1 MGFYQSKVIDYGYKE
16 KVIVYDNKIVTGESI
31 DTDTERQKYQDMDS
45 AKKQISDQ
53 RRIRYYKKAVRNLI
67 EIAMMN
73 SDLNVAITLT
83 FSKPITSYDMAL
95 AEWQLFLKRL
105 RHLYTIPL
113 KYICVWEFQKQRSAS
128 LGITNGGV
136 FHFHCLMNIGFIEHR
151 KLETIWNNGFVW
163 IDKLSSDDRRRKAIQ
178 YTTKYCIKEI
188 ISRIENNEDTR
199 GQKFFFTS
207 NNLSKPSVT
216 KIKESLDLEEIIFSQ
231 MENMISDG
239 EYCLTNDDG
248 IQVNKVRFIEYR
260 K

>member
-1 MGFYQSKVIDYGYKE
+1 MVSL
-16 KVIVYDNKIVTGESI
+16 SI
-31 DTDTERQKYQDMDS
+31 G
-45 AKKQISDQ
+45 
-53 RRIRYYKKAVRNLI
+53 NL
-67 EIAMMN
+67 
-73 SDLNVAITLT
+73 
-83 FSKPITSYDMAL
+83 KPFGIMVSFGTS
-95 AEWQLFLKRL
+95 
-105 RHLYTIPL
+105 TI
-113 KYICVWEFQKQRSAS
+113 
-128 LGITNGGV
+128 
-136 FHFHCLMNIGFIEHR
+136 
-151 KLETIWNNGFVW
+151 
-163 IDKLSSDDRRRKAIQ
+163 KLSSDDRRRKAIQ

-199 GQKFFFTS
+199 GQRFFFTS